1 MNAATTEHKPSAT
14 ALAIRASLD
23 QLDGALAEFEAIE
36 AGFAALEAA
45 HPANLAC
52 DVTSPKGMRE
62 AIAGRAAWRDPR
74 IATEKVRKAGK
85 APVLALG
92 KDIDARAAAII
103 ARLEVGEANYHE
115 QIAAEETRKKAE
127 AEEKRLA
134 EVKRR
139 ERNSA
144 ILTAIRQRAFD
155 MQGKSAD
162 AISGAIVKLHTDS
175 QSGFGLDKDYKALE
189 SAALDE
195 TREKLRDM
203 HQAAIEREAEDAA
216 RKAEAEALARERA
229 ELAMLRQEQEARER
243 AARMEAENARREAD
257 AIRAKADAEAR
268 ALRDAEEARL
278 RAERAEQ
285 QARID
290 AERAE
295 LRKAQDEADRAA
307 RVAREVEETRQ
318 REIRAAE
325 ALAQQEREAK
335 ERAER
340 IAAQQAE
347 EVARQKAIK
356 EAHEKLEAAH
366 AAEAKGRA
374 AWIDLA
380 VVCEMVLAGEKIAA
394 IRVAAAAALEKAGR
408 A

>member
-1 MNAATTEHKPSAT
+1 MTETIDRTPSAT

-23 QLDGALAEFEAIE
+23 QLDGALAEFEKIE
-36 AGFAALEAA
+36 AGFAELEKA

-52 DVTSPKGMRE
+52 DVTTPAGMRE

-74 IATEKVRKAGK
+74 IATEKARKAGK

-92 KDIDARAAAII
+92 KDIDARAAAITL
-103 ARLEVGEANYHE
+103 RLEAGEANYDD
-115 QIAAEETRKKAE
+115 QIKVEEKRKAAE

-134 EVKRR
+134 ELARR

-155 MQGKSAD
+155 MQGKPASV
-162 AISGAIVKLHTDS
+162 ISGAIVQLHVDGAA
-175 QSGFGLDKDYKALE
+175 GFGLDKDYKALE
-189 SAALDE
+189 SAAVDD

-216 RKAEAEALARERA
+216 RKAEALALAAERA
-229 ELAMLRQEQEARER
+229 ELQKLRDEQAARER
-243 AARMEAENARREAD
+243 AAREEIEAQRREAD

-295 LRKAQDEADRAA
+295 LRKAQDEADKA
-307 RVAREVEETRQ
+307 RRAREE
-318 REIRAAE
+318 AE
-325 ALAQQEREAK
+325 AR
-335 ERAER
+335 ER
-340 IAAQQAE
+340 IAVQQAAAE
-347 EVARQKAIK
+347 TERRKQD
-356 EAHEKLEAAH
+356 EAAREERARAEAELKRMQESH
-366 AAEAKGRA
+366 AADARGRD
-374 AWIDLA
+374 AWADLA
-380 VVCEMVLAGEKIAA
+380 HVCEMVMAGEKIAA
-394 IRVAAAAALEKAGR
+394 IRAAAAAALEKAGR
-408 A
+408 SKV

>member
-1 MNAATTEHKPSAT
+1 MNTETIERAPSAT

-74 IATEKVRKAGK
+74 IATEKARKAGK

-92 KDIDARAAAII
+92 KDIDARAAAIT

-134 EVKRR
+134 EIKRR
-139 ERNSA
+139 ETNSLLLA
-144 ILTAIRQRAFD
+144 AIRQRAFD
-155 MQGKSAD
+155 MQGKTAH

-175 QSGFGLDKDYKALE
+175 QAGFGLDGDYKALE

-216 RKAEAEALARERA
+216 RKAEDEALAKERA
-229 ELAMLRQEQEARER
+229 ELAILRQEQEARER
-243 AARMEAENARREAD
+243 AARVEAENARREAD

-295 LRKAQDEADRAA
+295 LRKQQDEAALVKREAIAAAA
-307 RVAREVEETRQ
+307 R
-318 REIRAAE
+318 
-325 ALAQQEREAK
+325 AQQEQEAK
-335 ERAER
+335 EHAER
-340 IAAQQAE
+340 IAAQQAAE
-347 EVARQKAIK
+347 AARQQAIK

-366 AAEAKGRA
+366 FAESKGRA
-374 AWIDLA
+374 AWEDLA
-380 VVCEMVLAGEKIAA
+380 RVCEMVLAGEKIAA
-394 IRVAAAAALEKAGR
+394 IRVAATAALAKAGR

>member
-1 MNAATTEHKPSAT
+1 MNTETIEHAPSAT

-74 IATEKVRKAGK
+74 IATEKARKAGK

-92 KDIDARAAAII
+92 KDIDARAAAIT
-103 ARLEVGEANYHE
+103 ARLEAGEANYDD
-115 QIAAEETRKKAE
+115 QIKIEEKRKAAE

-144 ILTAIRQRAFD
+144 ILAAIRQRAFD
-155 MQGKSAD
+155 MQGKTAH

-175 QSGFGLDKDYKALE
+175 QAGFGLDSDYKALE

-195 TREKLRDM
+195 TREKLREM
-203 HQAAIEREAEDAA
+203 HQAAIDREAEDAV
-216 RKAEAEALARERA
+216 RKAEALALAAERA
-229 ELAMLRQEQEARER
+229 ELQKLRDEQAARER
-243 AARMEAENARREAD
+243 VAREEIEAQRREAD

-285 QARID
+285 QTRID

-295 LRKAQDEADRAA
+295 LRKAQDEADKA
-307 RVAREVEETRQ
+307 RRAREEAETR
-318 REIRAAE
+318 
-325 ALAQQEREAK
+325 
-335 ERAER
+335 ER

-347 EVARQKAIK
+347 EATRQQAIK

-366 AAEAKGRA
+366 FAEAKGRA
-374 AWIDLA
+374 AWEDLA
-380 VVCEMVLAGEKIAA
+380 RVCEMVMAGEKIAA
-394 IRVAAAAALEKAGR
+394 IRVAAAAALAKAGR
-408 A
+408 S

>member
-1 MNAATTEHKPSAT
+1 VNTETIERAPSAT
-14 ALAIRASLD
+14 ALAIRASLV

-74 IATEKVRKAGK
+74 IATEKARKAGK

-92 KDIDARAAAII
+92 KDIDARAAAIT

-139 ERNSA
+139 ETNSLLLA
-144 ILTAIRQRAFD
+144 AIRQRAFD

-175 QSGFGLDKDYKALE
+175 QAGFGLDSDYKALE

-195 TREKLRDM
+195 TREKLREM

-216 RKAEAEALARERA
+216 RKAEALKRWRAERA
-229 ELAMLRQEQEARER
+229 ELAILREEQEARER
-243 AARMEAENARREAD
+243 AARVEAENARREAD

-285 QARID
+285 QDQDRRRACGVAQGSRMKPRGPLAWPARWKK
-290 AERAE
+290 RASAKSAP
-295 LRKAQDEADRAA
+295 LRHLPNESGRRRTAPSALPHNRPKKLRAS
-307 RVAREVEETRQ
+307 RPS
-318 REIRAAE
+318 
-325 ALAQQEREAK
+325 
-335 ERAER
+335 
-340 IAAQQAE
+340 
-347 EVARQKAIK
+347 
-356 EAHEKLEAAH
+356 
-366 AAEAKGRA
+366 
-374 AWIDLA
+374 
-380 VVCEMVLAGEKIAA
+380 
-394 IRVAAAAALEKAGR
+394 
-408 A
+408 

>member
-1 MNAATTEHKPSAT
+1 MNTETIEHAPSAT

-74 IATEKVRKAGK
+74 IATEKARKAGK

-92 KDIDARAAAII
+92 KDIDARAAAIT
-103 ARLEVGEANYHE
+103 ARLEAGEANYDD
-115 QIAAEETRKKAE
+115 QIKIEEKRKAAE

-139 ERNSA
+139 ETNSLLLA
-144 ILTAIRQRAFD
+144 AIRQRAFD
-155 MQGKSAD
+155 MQGKTAH

-175 QSGFGLDKDYKALE
+175 QAGFGLDGDYEALE

-216 RKAEAEALARERA
+216 RKAEAMALAAERA
-229 ELAMLRQEQEARER
+229 ELQKLRDEQAARER
-243 AARMEAENARREAD
+243 AAREEIEAQRREAD

-285 QARID
+285 QAKID

-295 LRKAQDEADRAA
+295 LRKQQDEADRVKREAIAANARAQQEKEAAEHAA
-307 RVAREVEETRQ
+307 RMAEQ
-318 REIRAAE
+318 QAAE
-325 ALAQQEREAK
+325 AVR
-335 ERAER
+335 
-340 IAAQQAE
+340 QQAI
-347 EVARQKAIK
+347 KA
-356 EAHEKLEAAH
+356 AHEKLDAAH
-366 AAEAKGRA
+366 FAEAKGRA
-374 AWIDLA
+374 AWEDLA
-380 VVCEMVLAGEKIAA
+380 RVCEMVMAGEKIAA
-394 IRVAAAAALEKAGR
+394 IRVAAAAALAKAGR